1 MVYFSKKLYL
11 GVEEFHKLHAL
22 SFHIFIYGIFKQ
34 NSFNPIKIERKNR
47 GQSPITELIHTTLDK
62 VGVKIPETKRRLSRQ
77 LLTGMNVA
85 QLQIIVN
92 ELHTFIETLNEKLVK
107 YLMER
112 DDLHM
117 KQDSMLVDI
126 EDITRYLLVL
136 LESSCRNFIS
146 F

>member
-1 MVYFSKKLYL
+1 M
-11 GVEEFHKLHAL
+11 
-22 SFHIFIYGIFKQ
+22 
-34 NSFNPIKIERKNR
+34 
-47 GQSPITELIHTTLDK
+47 
-62 VGVKIPETKRRLSRQ
+62 PESKRRLSRQ
-77 LLTGMNVA
+77 QLTGMNVA

-126 EDITRYLLVL
+126 EDITRYL
-136 LESSCRNFIS
+136 
-146 F
+146 